1 MADDYAPSAQIILS
15 NERTFLA
22 WIRTSLALVAT
33 GVALVAFDVP
43 IPDTWARI
51 AASIFVVLGIG
62 AAVQAWLGWRATDA
76 AARAGEPIPAP
87 AIRVLLVSGI
97 VVAIFIVVVGIAIG

>member
-22 WIRTSLALVAT
+22 WIRTSLALVVT

-87 AIRVLLVSGI
+87 AIRVILVAGI
-97 VVAIFIVVVGIAIG
+97 VAAILIVVVGLVFG